1 MENDEKAKSSAMPHF
16 EPVRLA
22 PVGVVR
28 SEIRELGDDCWAGSG
43 AVIELDPLRFSAE
56 STRGLDEFSHVE
68 VLFLFNRV
76 SEDRVFESARHPR
89 ERKNWPLVGIFAQ
102 RAKDR
107 PNRIGATVCRLERV
121 EGTRIWVRE
130 LDAVEGTPVLDIKPY
145 MAEFGPRGIVQQ
157 PEWSKELMAEYF
169 GPNR

>member
-1 MENDEKAKSSAMPHF
+1 MPNKGERRSNTMPGF
-16 EPVRLA
+16 EPIQLA

-28 SEIRELGDDCWAGSG
+28 SEIREPGDDCWAGSV
-43 AVIELDPLRFSAE
+43 AVIELDTLRFSEE
-56 STRGLDEFSHVE
+56 STRGLNEFSHVE

-76 SEDRVFESARHPR
+76 PEEGVFQGARHPR
-89 ERKNWPLVGIFAQ
+89 ERKDWPMVGIFAQ

-121 EGTRIWVRE
+121 EGTRVWVRE

-145 MAEFGPRGIVQQ
+145 MAEFGPRGAVRQ
-157 PEWSKELMAEYF
+157 PEWSKELMAGYF
-169 GPNR
+169 GAKQ